1 MATKFIKGQDVKVAA
16 VMPSGPVEKL
26 RMDEDGTFYY
36 MLKWVDAN
44 GQTQERWFAEAD
56 LVEA

>member
-1 MATKFIKGQDVKVAA
+1 MATKFIKGQEVKVAA

-26 RMDEDGTFYY
+26 RMDEDGSFFY
-36 MLKWVDAN
+36 MIKWVDAK
-44 GQTQERWFAEAD
+44 GQNQERWFAEAD